1 VSRVLWVGVG
11 AVVGVLVVRRA
22 NRVVRQYT
30 PQGVADSLS
39 SVGEG
44 LRELVAAVREGMD
57 EREEE
62 LRYALGLD
70 TQTLPEGQRPDG
82 DGIRALLDDPSGPR
96 AR

>member
-1 VSRVLWVGVG
+1 MSRVLWVGVG

-22 NRVVRQYT
+22 SRVVHQYT
-30 PQGVADSLS
+30 PAGVADSLS
-39 SVGEG
+39 SIGEG
-44 LRELVAAVREGMD
+44 LRELATAVREGMN

-70 TQTLPEGQRPDG
+70 TQTLPEGERPDG
-82 DGIRALLDDPSGPR
+82 DGIRTLLDDPAGPR